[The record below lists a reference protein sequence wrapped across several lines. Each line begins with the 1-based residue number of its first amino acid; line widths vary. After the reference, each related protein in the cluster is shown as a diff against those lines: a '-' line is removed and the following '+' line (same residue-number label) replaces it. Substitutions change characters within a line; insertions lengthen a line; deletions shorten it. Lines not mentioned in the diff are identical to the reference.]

1 MSRGAESYPMT
12 AGISKLT
19 TQDLD
24 AVDALMKRY
33 TKWLG
38 FLPREALRSY
48 FEKGGVYGAKTEEGV
63 LIGYLLYAENP
74 RRFRIAHLCVAEEFG
89 KQGIARRLVDT
100 LKKSATTQKAVV
112 LNCRRDFPAHG
123 MWPKLGFVPI
133 GEKPGR
139 SSAGLPLNQWYLP
152 LAKNDQLSLFQAR
165 ISDETIDVIIDSQIF
180 FDLEEPDS
188 DISRPSKAL
197 VSDFLIDSLNL
208 WVTDEV
214 LIEID
219 RGKDSTRRGISRQ
232 RAEFWKIEYDPKS
245 LGHFEKDLYQL
256 LPANTVSQRS
266 DIRHLAKAAASDA
279 DTFVTRDQALLN
291 KAAEI
296 TDLTNL
302 RILHPTE
309 LIIRLHELSERQS
322 YISSPVS
329 GITLEWRRLTS
340 RDLSDNLFAS
350 FHIQDERKGIFR
362 ERLNSFLAR
371 PDQYECQLLWS
382 GSYAVALRVRA
393 ISSGKI
399 LSVPFVRAASS
410 GDRSL
415 FERYLIV
422 DTLNKAVDEGFE
434 MVKVDGHSLPS
445 RLKALLLATGFT
457 KCGDSFVRFCLTR
470 CIERREALS
479 EINGLAPEST
489 EEYRNMPDIELER
502 HCSPMS
508 MATDQDCLLIPIRPG
523 YAISLVD
530 THQSASGLFGGEVS
544 VLLRWENVYYRK
556 KTHHRT
562 LRPPARIL
570 WYVSGKKRIV
580 AISQLDE
587 VVVDTPKDLFKR
599 FKKMGVLNWQDL
611 HRMCG
616 YDTEREL
623 MVLKFSHTFPFR
635 NPISL
640 AEFRSICQEDGVKP
654 WVQSLRIIPT
664 ATFQKLFQIGY
675 STRP

>member
-1 MSRGAESYPMT
+1 MT

-48 FEKGGVYGAKTEEGV
+48 FEKGGVYGAKTKGGV

-89 KQGIARRLVDT
+89 NQGIARRLVDA
-100 LKKSATTQKAVV
+100 LKQSATTQKAVV
-112 LNCRRDFPAHG
+112 LNCRRDFPAHT

-165 ISDETIDVIIDSQIF
+165 ISDEAIDVIIDSQVF

-208 WVTDEV
+208 WITDEV

-232 RAEFWKIEYDPKS
+232 RAEFWKIEHDPKS
-245 LGHFEKDLYQL
+245 IEHFEKDLYQL

-291 KAAEI
+291 KAEEI

-302 RILHPTE
+302 QILHPTE

-340 RDLSDNLFAS
+340 RDLSDDLFAS
-350 FHIQDERKGIFR
+350 FHIQGERKGIFR
-362 ERLNSFLAR
+362 ERLNSLLAR

-393 ISSGKI
+393 ISTGKI
-399 LSVPFVRAASS
+399 LSVPFVRAVSSS

-422 DTLNKAVDEGFE
+422 DTLIRAVDECFE

-445 RLKALLLATGFT
+445 SLKALLLATGFT
-457 KCGDSFVRFCLTR
+457 KCGDSFVRFCFTR
-470 CIERREALS
+470 CLERREALS
-479 EINGLAPEST
+479 QINGLAPMST
-489 EEYRNMPDIELER
+489 EEYRNMSEIDLER
-502 HCSPMS
+502 HCSPMG

-530 THQSASGLFGGEVS
+530 THQSAGGLFGGEIS

-562 LRPPARIL
+562 LKPPARIL
-570 WYVSGKKRIV
+570 WYVSGQKRIV
-580 AISQLDE
+580 AVSHLDE
-587 VVVDTPKDLFKR
+587 VVVDTPKELFKK
-599 FKKMGVLNWQDL
+599 FKKLGVLDWQDL
-611 HRMCG
+611 YRMCG
-616 YDTEREL
+616 YDKEREL

-640 AEFRSICQEDGVKP
+640 AEFRSICQEDGVRP
-654 WVQSLRIIPT
+654 WVRSLRIIPT
-664 ATFQKLFQIGY
+664 GTFQRLFQIGY
-675 STRP
+675 SARP